1 MIAEHFDAVRALIP
15 SKYVVHDT
23 DAGSE
28 PVAPY
33 LVLWGGD
40 FQPFSVDVAASRDEV
55 EGSIGVTCVALV
67 AGAARQLQST
77 IAGLLDGKV
86 VEVPGRHG
94 FELTLTETRPVL
106 VDREVQIPT
115 PGGGARFPYYGV
127 LLFRVETTE
136 GSA

>member
-15 SKYVVHDT
+15 SKYTVHDT
-23 DAGSE
+23 DAGTE

-33 LVLWGGD
+33 IVLWGGD
-40 FQPFSVDVAASRDEV
+40 FLPFSVDVADSRAEV
-55 EGSIGVTCVALV
+55 EGTIGVTCVALM

-77 IAGLLDGKV
+77 IGALLDGQTV
-86 VEVPGRHG
+86 QVPGRRG
-94 FELTLTETRPVL
+94 FELTLEETRPVL

-115 PGGGARFPYYGV
+115 AGGVGRYPFYGV
-127 LLFRVETTE
+127 LIFRVQTTE